1 MVTKNRSRE
10 LSPSVRL
17 LVSECKLN
25 CHWLVNIWSLSG
37 SKIVKNRQQE
47 NFMKRTSGNYLQIS
61 SAPIRFYLASLK
73 RGPWQIIS
81 QIMLWWIIFQGL
93 YLNFHNWRIRW
104 PPVHVHIYWP
114 ALVLCPSGLL
124 SRRTSYLGHSHDAS
138 QPLPLPLL
146 GLHHHYCWAWGWSQ
160 GCCRSLSLR
169 LRRIR
174 IRIRVWSR
182 RLLRS
187 RVA

>member
-93 YLNFHNWRIRW
+93 YLKYRFGVSGGLPFMCTNNGLPRCLSLSIRLTLQEDKLFRTQPWCSTTSSSSSPSSW
-104 PPVHVHIYWP
+104 PP
-114 ALVLCPSGLL
+114 PSP
-124 SRRTSYLGHSHDAS
+124 R
-138 QPLPLPLL
+138 
-146 GLHHHYCWAWGWSQ
+146 
-160 GCCRSLSLR
+160 LR
-169 LRRIR
+169 LT
-174 IRIRVWSR
+174 
-182 RLLRS
+182 LTFCMEDTD
-187 RVA
+187 